1 MAHALTVQGT
11 IGPVV
16 AHSHAIEA
24 RRRTVPAQLSGE
36 EAQTATERAHRQP
49 GTAERDALRAGRVRV
64 RKPAGKG
71 AGQMR

>member
-24 RRRTVPAQLSGE
+24 RHRKVPAQLSGD
-36 EAQTATERAHRQP
+36 EAQTATERAHCRLKMAQP
-49 GTAERDALRAGRVRV
+49 DAPQAERVKV
-64 RKPAGKG
+64 QVPAGKG
-71 AGQMR
+71 ARPTR